1 MTATHVKRQT
11 APERTLWGTT
21 RPGRGEGARTQ
32 GPGRRSGSLV
42 SAATAAVAERVCYLY
57 MALIEPQLV
66 DSVAV
71 GSWHLTGH
79 API

>member
-21 RPGRGEGARTQ
+21 RPGRGEGAHP
-32 GPGRRSGSLV
+32 GPGRRSGLLV
-42 SAATAAVAERVCYLY
+42 SATTVAVAERVCCLY

-66 DSVAV
+66 DSIAV